1 MYRSLKTN
9 RNFLAIVF
17 LCVSFAA
24 CTKKDH
30 PDFPAA
36 GEIAASE
43 QLVSP
48 AAVAVPANLP
58 VGNTRSATFFATGVQ
73 KYKARAKEGTPDAF
87 EWVFVAPEAVLYN
100 ADNVNIGTH
109 GVGPFW
115 KLVTNDSIYAQPYT
129 PAKTV
134 PSPDANSIDWL
145 LLMPKAGSTPKGIFA
160 GVDYIQRIAT
170 KGGKAPATAPVSIN
184 DAATVPYTAVYRFT
198 KQN

>member
-58 VGNTRSATFFATGVQ
+58 VGNTRNATFLLQVCRSIRQEQ
-73 KYKARAKEGTPDAF
+73 KKEHPMHLNG
-87 EWVFVAPEAVLYN
+87 Y
-100 ADNVNIGTH
+100 
-109 GVGPFW
+109 
-115 KLVTNDSIYAQPYT
+115 S
-129 PAKTV
+129 
-134 PSPDANSIDWL
+134 
-145 LLMPKAGSTPKGIFA
+145 
-160 GVDYIQRIAT
+160 
-170 KGGKAPATAPVSIN
+170 
-184 DAATVPYTAVYRFT
+184 
-198 KQN
+198 